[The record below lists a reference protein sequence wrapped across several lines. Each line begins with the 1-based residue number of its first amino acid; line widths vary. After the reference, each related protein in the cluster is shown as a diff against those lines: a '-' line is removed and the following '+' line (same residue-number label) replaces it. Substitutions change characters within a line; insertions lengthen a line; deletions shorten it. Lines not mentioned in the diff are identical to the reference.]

1 MSTATAFAALKSA
14 LLAVHGRTAE
24 LDSGSWRK
32 SNLTVCLLPGW
43 RSAESGGIAIDRIE
57 PIALVSTDDIDAYDF
72 SNGWKLEIGSYDDAG
87 NWLPIETYRVLAKAG
102 DEMGMTTLTLA
113 KE

>member
-1 MSTATAFAALKSA
+1 MAIADAFASLKSA

-32 SNLTVCLLPGW
+32 TNLTVCLLPGW
-43 RSAESGGIAIDRIE
+43 RSAESGGIAIDRVE
-57 PIALVSTDDIDAYDF
+57 PIALVDTDDVDTYEF
-72 SNGWKLEIGSYDDAG
+72 GNGWKLEIGSYDDAG
-87 NWLPIETYRVLAKAG
+87 NWTPTETYRVLAQAS
-102 DEMGMTTLTLA
+102 DDMGMTTLTLA